1 MSTES
6 ERFLEQLPP
15 DMLERVALPLPFHTV
30 SPTRTSDGKVPQ
42 RVAESTFDRAT
53 VYTCIPFYKPLSRCV
68 GGRP

>member
-1 MSTES
+1 MPER

-15 DMLERVALPLPFHTV
+15 DMLERVPLPLPFRTV
-30 SPTRTSDGKVPQ
+30 SPTRTAEGKVPQ